1 MRGGAGEREDSGM
14 TQELVTGL
22 GREALWMTI
31 LVSGPILI
39 LGLVTG
45 LLVGIFQATTQINEQ
60 TLAFVPK
67 IVVVLVG
74 ALVFGPWMM
83 GTMLDFTRR
92 LLTDLPNLVR

>member
-1 MRGGAGEREDSGM
+1 M
-14 TQELVTGL
+14 TQELVAGL
-22 GREALWMTI
+22 GREALWITLLVSAPI
-31 LVSGPILI
+31 LV

-67 IVVVLVG
+67 IIVVIVG

-92 LLTDLPNLVR
+92 LLTDLPAMIR